1 MQNKYI
7 YEALPENFKLENLVP
22 KIRSEIESMGYSVT
36 LQKKEDGE
44 TVFYIEKNIA
54 PMEIFLGRWQ
64 KLRATLAE
72 KGSVLT
78 LKFDKKDKI
87 DKIVCFTT
95 GTLFFF
101 IPYIFCFL
109 AIGNRNDIQW
119 VFEKTVD
126 DFIIKRKS
134 EISSE

>member
-78 LKFDKKDKI
+78 LKFDK
-87 DKIVCFTT
+87 IVCFTT

-109 AIGNRNDIQW
+109 AIGNRNDIQR